1 MRIPHSGPSC
11 VVCEYAMGYLHEEL
25 ESASVKKDIEALV
38 ENLCSHLPSAFKNE
52 VCFWSE
58 IYFAMVFAV
67 IYSISSFLGK

>member
-1 MRIPHSGPSC
+1 MFPDPVLSVYILAMRMPRSGPSC

-52 VCFWSE
+52 VCIRREW
-58 IYFAMVFAV
+58 
-67 IYSISSFLGK
+67 LLL